1 MRFKKVSLLSSVAA
15 LAVALTIGTSPS
27 YAQKGGKGGG
37 GGHDSGVTDSGHE
50 GGKSGQQGGKG
61 QGRGGGEG
69 QSLKDVFKDTEPG
82 AGESS
87 KTDEHGSSTE
97 KGASSTK
104 KGGASSTRGK
114 RGTSTTTE
122 QGKKGSAGAKKGGKT
137 TPAAAEESDSDKP
150 AWAGTKGGKAGGN
163 TASGTKKGDIYGDM
177 YVLLRDADGKPILTP
192 EGFVQPLGADGQ
204 PLAVDAE
211 GNFDST
217 LAIAVD
223 LGRLSVSRASSS
235 VLTSQLKTA
244 VDSLNAADSITL
256 DAAGRLVVTK
266 DGVASA
272 IDSPLEN
279 LALYKEILTTGTI
292 SGLTD
297 ATISKL
303 TSSTNTTLSALGT
316 AGVTT
321 GDLSAA
327 ASFLGAASDK
337 TIKLTVD
344 AVVDINTILGINT
357 KSADGTTTYYS
368 YSTFSFNPATAYAS
382 TTVDVLVKQDVT
394 LSDGTT
400 KTVYVPTTT
409 NVSTLFSTQTES
421 TNVAAFTQA
430 ADDSR
435 TIINYVHDNSIAT
448 E

>member
-1 MRFKKVSLLSSVAA
+1 MKFKKVSLLTSVAVLTTA
-15 LAVALTIGTSPS
+15 LMFGVGQS
-27 YAQKGGKGGG
+27 YAQKGGKSG
-37 GGHDSGVTDSGHE
+37 GGHDSGVEHSDSG
-50 GGKSGQQGGKG
+50 GKGGQQGGKG

-69 QSLKDVFKDTEPG
+69 QSLKDVFKDTESG

-87 KTDEHGSSTE
+87 KTDEHGSSTV

-104 KGGASSTRGK
+104 KGGTSSTRGK
-114 RGTSTTTE
+114 STTTE